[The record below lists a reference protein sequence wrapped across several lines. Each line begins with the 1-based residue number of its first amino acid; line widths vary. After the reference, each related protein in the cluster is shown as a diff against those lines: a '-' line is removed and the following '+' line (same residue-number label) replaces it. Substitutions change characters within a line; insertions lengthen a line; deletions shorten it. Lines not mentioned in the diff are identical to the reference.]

1 MLIRLIDV
9 DEDTNTSYHV
19 NPHCVVGAY
28 ADLGTYYIDTI
39 NDSTLEVDS
48 DSYERIVSWINDH
61 EDARDLLDAIASDD
75 GVRHSMQDVMRRLG
89 DA

>member
-1 MLIRLIDV
+1 MLIRLADV
-9 DEDTNTSYHV
+9 EGDTSYHV

-28 ADLGTYYIDTI
+28 ADLGHYYIDTI
-39 NDSTLEVDS
+39 NDSTLEVDI

-75 GVRHSMQDVMRRLG
+75 GVRHSMQDVLRRLG